1 MNTIEETTK
10 TAGCPDWCDGDHV
23 PFSKGNQVHHVS
35 TVLHLQPKPDG
46 SGFDLTHSLCQFQRA
61 EDGFCTRAR
70 AGGCG
75 VRAACREQETST
87 PGWSMSN
94 RPQLPRPSCRLPW
107 LDEGPGSNAGDLR
120 VMVDGLRRAADVT
133 GSSAWTA

>member
-35 TVLHLQPKPDG
+35 TVLHLPPKPDG

-61 EDGFCTRAR
+61 EDGFDKPEAYIEIGGSGFEATPEDAR
-70 AGGCG
+70 KIMDTL
-75 VRAACREQETST
+75 TSLI
-87 PGWSMSN
+87 PGMESM
-94 RPQLPRPSCRLPW
+94 
-107 LDEGPGSNAGDLR
+107 A
-120 VMVDGLRRAADVT
+120 RR
-133 GSSAWTA
+133 